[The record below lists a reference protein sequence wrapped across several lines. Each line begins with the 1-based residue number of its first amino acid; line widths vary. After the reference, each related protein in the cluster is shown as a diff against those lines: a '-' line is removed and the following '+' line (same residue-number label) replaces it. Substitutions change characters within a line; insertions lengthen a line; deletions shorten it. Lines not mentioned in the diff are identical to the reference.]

1 MTTHWIH
8 VLLSWG
14 LALGT
19 FGALAVLAA
28 TRHRAARRAAA
39 ALDARP
45 TKALP

>member
-19 FGALAVLAA
+19 FGALAAMAA
-28 TRHRAARRAAA
+28 TRHRAARRAAE
-39 ALDARP
+39 ALEPRP
-45 TKALP
+45 AKAPP